1 MLFAPEPT
9 KISTKINRRA
19 PDQRLKKKSKRQ
31 RHRLARLAQRKL
43 ARDDRLKRR
52 MLLGEMKVKEKKQMK
67 AEEEKQMKAM
77 KEKQM
82 KAKEEKRMK
91 AKEMKAKRKAK
102 KAKQQNEKKAKE
114 EMEIKAKDEKQMKA
128 KQKAKKAKQQ
138 NVKKAKQEKEMKAK
152 EQKEM
157 KAQEQREKTKQEK
170 KTPVSFLHIT
180 GGEEDVSDDLKLTVN
195 SEEGK
200 DNVEPDEPTF
210 PEFNDSNF
218 YLLLLEAKTKMIAKE
233 REEMKANE
241 EKEVKAKQKAKN
253 KKTKQKA
260 KKHKQKA
267 KQQKDKNAEVETDM
281 KTKVEMDMKAKVET
295 DMKAKVETDMKAKV
309 ETSMKAKVETDM
321 KAKSETDMKAK
332 AVDMKAKSET
342 NIAVSSVKVS
352 GEGED
357 VRDVIRDES
366 ANLTDSSDEEDDVT
380 DDSGDEL
387 DGPRWPT
394 FSELYYTKYPQKSPQ
409 LSSRT
414 YATEDGDI
422 LRSTNSSSSQKAFG
436 DLGGGGNPSQETSQ
450 SFLDVSAMLEEL
462 KSAIERTGLPLKLD
476 RRTPAEG
483 NCFSHTII
491 QQCQRAVVKE
501 ELMRQGKTVTTFMAL
516 KRDVQHFIL
525 DRADHPRIKEMKANF
540 EQKQGQLARE
550 GHPTRG
556 WSIYWDDMLK
566 NGEWADD
573 TFVQA
578 TAFFLNLDIFLVIA
592 DSATNTQLFHPI
604 SGDIERDRVGSPG
617 RPTLL
622 IGYISDQHYQ
632 SLLLSDEQPSMPGF
646 STSQAVDETLRRAL
660 SALQLELFKQSRQVG
675 FILPMILLS

>member
-91 AKEMKAKRKAK
+91 AKEMKATQKAK

-180 GGEEDVSDDLKLTVN
+180 DGEEDVSDDLKLTVN

-281 KTKVEMDMKAKVET
+281 KTKVEM

-414 YATEDGDI
+414 YATEDRDI

-483 NCFSHTII
+483 NCFSHTIL

-516 KRDVQHFIL
+516 KRDVQQFIL

-592 DSATNTQLFHPI
+592 DSATYTQLFHPI